1 MNNKNYVAIIILS
14 KIKNYCI
21 TFWFIISPH
30 NKGNKDKLPDALVE
44 GSVMEIRMKGPQ
56 FQGTLTRMIGGEPG
70 IYYKDINEFK
80 QWALLAQWK

>member
-1 MNNKNYVAIIILS
+1 MLLS
-14 KIKNYCI
+14 LFLLKLKII

-44 GSVMEIRMKGPQ
+44 GSVMEVRMKGPQ

>member
-1 MNNKNYVAIIILS
+1 MLLS
-14 KIKNYCI
+14 LFFLKLKII

-80 QWALLAQWK
+80 QCALLAQWK